1 MRTGVLGSVEIVHPV
16 SAEAKFEP
24 EIRTFVPGRPEAGES
39 DTDGSTVKLVVALSM
54 NVAPLVPFTSTIHA
68 PTVAVV
74 PFTVNDP
81 ETVPPEIAHEDA
93 YVVLKSPTGLL
104 LILQP
109 VSFRPK

>member
-1 MRTGVLGSVEIVHPV
+1 MLGSVEIVHAV
-16 SAEAKFEP
+16 SPEAKFEP
-24 EIRTFVPGRPEAGES
+24 EMRTFVLARPEGGDN

-54 NVAPLVPFTSTIHA
+54 DRAPLVPFTTTIHP

-81 ETVPPEIAHEDA
+81 ETVPPEIAQDAA
-93 YVVLKSPTGLL
+93 YVVLTSPIGML

-109 VSFRPK
+109 VSLRPK

>member
-1 MRTGVLGSVEIVHPV
+1 MLGSVEIVHPV
-16 SAEAKFEP
+16 SPDAKFEP
-24 EIRTFVPGRPEAGES
+24 EMRTLVLARPEGGDN

-54 NVAPLVPFTSTIHA
+54 NVAPLVPFTTTIHP

-81 ETVPPEIAHEDA
+81 ETVPSEIAHEAA
-93 YVVLKSPTGLL
+93 YVVLMSPVGLL
-104 LILQP
+104 VIPQP